1 MKIYCLIDSNNV
13 VVNKIEVT
21 NPVAKEQADVL
32 VDEWKAAVAAWET
45 NQVDEN
51 GDLIPRPTIVD
62 HWTIPNGITL
72 GDGIGNIG
80 DTWDGQNYITPP
92 PPTPPAAPVPR
103 NISDR
108 QFFQGCAIAGYC
120 TEAEALSAV
129 KTGDLPSTLQSFIN
143 QLPTEQQFSATM
155 LLSGATT
162 FDRQHAL
169 TDAFGVMYGLNSEQ
183 LDDFWRM
190 CASL

>member
-1 MKIYCLIDSNNV
+1 MAIYCLIDSNNV

-21 NPVAKEQADVL
+21 NPVTKEQADVL
-32 VDEWKAAVAAWET
+32 VAEWIAAVAAWDT

-62 HWTIPNGITL
+62 HWTIPEGFTI
-72 GDGIGNIG
+72 GDGTGNIG
-80 DTWDGQNYITPP
+80 DTWDGQSYVSPP

-120 TEAEALSAV
+120 TEAEALAAV
-129 KTGDLPSTLQSFIN
+129 KTGDLPATLQAFIG
-143 QLPTEQQFSATM
+143 QLPSDQQFAATM
-155 LLSGATT
+155 LLSGATV
-162 FDRQHAL
+162 FDRQNPL
-169 TDAFGVMYGLNSEQ
+169 TEAFGAMYGLNSEQ

-190 CASL
+190 CSAL